1 MGKPGVAELR
11 TLVAEHYTAVYRY
24 AFRLCGNSPDAED
37 VTQQTFLRAQR
48 AIDQLRDAERADRW
62 LLKIARNEFLRRRSM
77 AAPGSLADD
86 SVTGPPAHPSAALD
100 DETEEV
106 QRALR
111 GLSDEYRLPVL
122 LFYFEDLSYREIAA
136 ELEIPIGTVMSRL
149 SRARM
154 HLREQ
159 LLRQERPHLGPEA
172 QAAVRF
178 PPPPPIPP
186 GS

>member
-1 MGKPGVAELR
+1 MPNPRGAELR

-24 AFRLCGNSPDAED
+24 AFRLCGNAADAED

-48 AIDQLRDAERADRW
+48 AIDQLRDAGRADRW
-62 LLKIARNEFLRRRSM
+62 LLKIARNEFLRRKTA
-77 AAPGSLADD
+77 AAPASLMDD
-86 SVTGPPAHPSAALD
+86 PPMGPASGN
-100 DETEEV
+100 DEAEEV
-106 QRALR
+106 QRALG

-136 ELEIPIGTVMSRL
+136 ELAIPIGTVMSRL

-159 LLRQERPHLGPEA
+159 LVRQESAGPNPTPSPP
-172 QAAVRF
+172 VRF
-178 PPPPPIPP
+178 PPAPPSPP
-186 GS
+186 RS